1 MSYAALA
8 VGLVLVY
15 RASRVINLAHAA
27 VGSAAALVLAWLV
40 QDHGVPWWAA
50 FGAALIAG
58 GLAGALTE
66 ALIIRRLRQAPRA
79 IVMIATIGV
88 AQLFLA
94 FRIWLIQHTHHRAL
108 FPAPFHASV
117 GVGPALVLDTSDLLT
132 LAVVP
137 VAAALLAA
145 YLRWTAAGGAIRA
158 SADNAEPG

>member
-1 MSYAALA
+1 MTVNVPVVVLGLVTGMSYAALA

-50 FGAALIAG
+50 LGAALIAG

-79 IVMIATIGV
+79 IVMIATLGV
-88 AQLFLA
+88 P
-94 FRIWLIQHTHHRAL
+94 H
-108 FPAPFHASV
+108 
-117 GVGPALVLDTSDLLT
+117 LV
-132 LAVVP
+132 
-137 VAAALLAA
+137 
-145 YLRWTAAGGAIRA
+145 
-158 SADNAEPG
+158 